1 MESEKISPKQFN
13 SFINTEHQV
22 PAESALK
29 VTTSTSIGKMGD
41 RAIRDFRHLIELAKS
56 ASRNENSPMADL
68 FYELKELK
76 EQEIGLIYNYIK
88 QE

>member
-1 MESEKISPKQFN
+1 MGSKKVSPKQFN

-22 PAESALK
+22 PAESALE

-41 RAIRDFRHLIELAKS
+41 CAIRDCRNLIELAKS
-56 ASRNENSPMADL
+56 ASKEQDSALADL

-88 QE
+88 QK